1 MNVRKGQWLAK
12 TAMAGAVRF
21 LSIESYV
28 IIRQRAGNRMSEE
41 SVRDNRSW
49 GPAIAK
55 GAFLALT
62 VTMFVGVVYILRSVL
77 HAIILG
83 ALFAMLL
90 MPLHDFFLRVVTRF
104 FSWRYGRREG
114 SAELSDERAV
124 RKRDM
129 RNRSI
134 ASALS
139 VATVFVCVVVP
150 LAMFGAS
157 VVHQGYAATESAQRW
172 VVNELPGK
180 IRGVI
185 EKHHLQERI
194 DRWSEQ
200 YRQFMSGELFAVPA
214 SSGESQE
221 QPSSVD
227 GNEGAVSSSP
237 AKEVVAG
244 KESSPSSS
252 SKEAVVGKVGP
263 EVARLMAKVMQVLR
277 DTLLSLLSEAGIV
290 AFNFCVMLF
299 VMYQMF
305 YDGRNMLAYLK
316 SISPLRDEEQQRVAQ
331 RVREVS
337 RAVFYGIFGTA
348 VAQGVCASI
357 FFKIAGIPVFWGVVL
372 GLCSIVPV
380 VGTSIIWIP
389 VVVYLCLTGQY
400 GWAAFIFVSCGCVVA
415 NFDML
420 LRPLLMKRSGET
432 GMSYMVLFL
441 SLLGGIQTFGLV
453 GVIYGPMITG
463 ICSICLLIF
472 STQFKESSQARKSG

>member
-1 MNVRKGQWLAK
+1 
-12 TAMAGAVRF
+12 
-21 LSIESYV
+21 
-28 IIRQRAGNRMSEE
+28 MSEE

-90 MPLHDFFLRVVTRF
+90 MPLHDCFLRVVTRF
-104 FSWRYGRREG
+104 FSWRHGRHEG
-114 SAELSDERAV
+114 GEVSDERV
-124 RKRDM
+124 LRKRDM

-180 IRGVI
+180 LRGVI
-185 EKHHLQERI
+185 EKHQLQERI

-200 YRQFMSGELFAVPA
+200 YRRFVSGELFAAPK
-214 SSGESQE
+214 SQE
-221 QPSSVD
+221 QPSSP
-227 GNEGAVSSSP
+227 EES
-237 AKEVVAG
+237 VAG
-244 KESSPSSS
+244 NHASSSSS

-263 EVARLMAKVMQVLR
+263 EVARLMSKVMQVLR

-305 YDGRNMLAYLK
+305 YDGRSMLAYLK

-389 VVVYLCLTGQY
+389 VVVYLGLTGQY

-472 STQFKESSQARKSG
+472 STQFKESN

>member
-1 MNVRKGQWLAK
+1 
-12 TAMAGAVRF
+12 
-21 LSIESYV
+21 
-28 IIRQRAGNRMSEE
+28 MSEE

-221 QPSSVD
+221 PPSSVD

-244 KESSPSSS
+244 KEPSPSSSSSSSSS

-357 FFKIAGIPVFWGVVL
+357 FFKIAGIPV
-372 GLCSIVPV
+372 
-380 VGTSIIWIP
+380 
-389 VVVYLCLTGQY
+389 VVYLCLTGQY
-400 GWAAFIFVSCGCVVA
+400 GWATFIFVSCGCVVA

>member
-1 MNVRKGQWLAK
+1 M
-12 TAMAGAVRF
+12 
-21 LSIESYV
+21 
-28 IIRQRAGNRMSEE
+28 
-41 SVRDNRSW
+41 
-49 GPAIAK
+49 
-55 GAFLALT
+55 
-62 VTMFVGVVYILRSVL
+62 
-77 HAIILG
+77 
-83 ALFAMLL
+83 
-90 MPLHDFFLRVVTRF
+90 
-104 FSWRYGRREG
+104 
-114 SAELSDERAV
+114 
-124 RKRDM
+124 
-129 RNRSI
+129 
-134 ASALS
+134 
-139 VATVFVCVVVP
+139 
-150 LAMFGAS
+150 
-157 VVHQGYAATESAQRW
+157 
-172 VVNELPGK
+172 
-180 IRGVI
+180 
-185 EKHHLQERI
+185 
-194 DRWSEQ
+194 
-200 YRQFMSGELFAVPA
+200 
-214 SSGESQE
+214 
-221 QPSSVD
+221 
-227 GNEGAVSSSP
+227 
-237 AKEVVAG
+237 
-244 KESSPSSS
+244 
-252 SKEAVVGKVGP
+252 GKVGP

-400 GWAAFIFVSCGCVVA
+400 GWATFIFVSCGCVVA